1 MDRGAVCPRLLGRTS
16 DSIDEEAQMAVAKS
30 LRASVQGDPVFMR
43 RVNGWLT
50 MFWLAMIPVALV
62 TGWVTSVTFVA
73 ALSLWALVSGHWS
86 AWQASRVEVNQDA
99 EMKGRSERDIAGAVV
114 QQVIDKTDMSPPERV
129 NRT

>member
-1 MDRGAVCPRLLGRTS
+1 
-16 DSIDEEAQMAVAKS
+16 MAVAKS